1 MLVRR
6 KQDLQG
12 VRTPKALEQKYG
24 FEKTKKTAEGAA
36 NTALSAQKTAEEA
49 KQAASG
55 LDSKLSQTEIF
66 NRLTN
71 NGQAQG
77 VFMDDNGDIYI
88 NAEYIVSL
96 SKMFAKDITMTGT
109 FESVAQAFLPPTY
122 EDVSEIQTAILFPES
137 HRGSVYL
144 CDLNGD
150 GLYNDTD
157 VQLAR
162 DLYLGNIGFE
172 ACPGMQK
179 SSVTMRINMSDTD
192 KPIHIFGTNM
202 WGSYVETCI
211 GANPGKGSFAM
222 KKHLDNM
229 FKCDPGDAN
238 DLIYRT
244 LSDGTKEWLN
254 PPMTQDNVLYR
265 TYERLFGAPVYTML
279 VVDLADVPLGYTII
293 RKSDTISHYFGDF
306 IQVWLVPEDNG
317 DE

>member
-1 MLVRR
+1 MFQRK

-12 VRTPKALEQKYG
+12 VRRPADIERKYG
-24 FEKTKKTAEGAA
+24 LEKI
-36 NTALSAQKTAEEA
+36 
-49 KQAASG
+49 KQSVDAI
-55 LDSKLSQTEIF
+55 DKRMSQSEIF
-66 NRLTN
+66 KELTD
-71 NGQAQG
+71 NGKKQG
-77 VFMDDNGDIYI
+77 VFETRDGQVYI

-96 SKMFAKDITMTGT
+96 SAMFAKDITMTGK

-122 EDVSEIQTAILFPES
+122 EDVRAIQSAILFPES
-137 HRGSVYL
+137 HQGSKYL

-162 DLYLGNIGFE
+162 DLYFGNIGYD
-172 ACPGMQK
+172 ACPGLKK
-179 SSVTMRINMSDTD
+179 SSVTLRINMSDTD
-192 KPIHIFGTNM
+192 KTIHIFGTNM

-211 GANPGKGSFAM
+211 GANPGKSSFAM

-229 FKCDPGDAN
+229 FKCDPGDDDN
-238 DLIYRT
+238 LIYRT

-254 PPMTQDNVLYR
+254 PPMSQDNVLYR
-265 TYERLFGAPVYTML
+265 TYERCLGSPVYTML
-279 VVDLADVPLGYTII
+279 VVSLADVPTGYTII

-306 IQVWLVPEDNG
+306 IQVWLIPDDSG